1 MAEKKYKSAAA
12 LRRACEKYFNSISR
26 TVPAAELYNTGE
38 KDEWGHFVF
47 EKRKIL
53 NDAGEEI
60 RYIEYAVPPS
70 ITAMCIYLGI
80 SRETWRR
87 YISSDEEWGAVG
99 VWVKQKI
106 RSYLLHE
113 LMTRT
118 KGIRAVEINLERN
131 YSEGEEIVVGSSG
144 GMAELTA
151 DQKLAFIHQL
161 SERVKDLE
169 DDEQS

>member
-12 LRRACEKYFNSISR
+12 LRRASEKYFNSISR

-60 RYIEYAVPPS
+60 RYIEYAIPPS
-70 ITAMCIYLGI
+70 ITAMCIFLGI

-131 YSEGEEIVVGSSG
+131 YSEGEDIAVGSIDRSAD
-144 GMAELTA
+144 MTS
-151 DQKLAFIHQL
+151 DQKLEYIHRI
-161 SERVKDLE
+161 SERVKCLE
-169 DDEQS
+169 DDDES

>member
-12 LRRACEKYFNSISR
+12 LRASCEEYFRSISR
-26 TVPAAELYNTGE
+26 TVTASERVPTGE
-38 KDEWGHFVF
+38 IDKYGHDIF
-47 EKRKIL
+47 ESRDIF
-53 NDAGEEI
+53 NDDGAPI
-60 RYIEYAVPPS
+60 QYIEYAVPPS
-70 ITAMCIYLGI
+70 ITALCIYLGI

-87 YISSDEEWGAVG
+87 YISTDEKWSAVG
-99 VWVKQKI
+99 TWVKQKI
-106 RSYLLHE
+106 RSFLLHE

-169 DDEQS
+169 DEEQS